1 MSICLSVVSEHL
13 NAAFLQFLLD
23 VIEDGLPSDP
33 TEQLP
38 DLFINLLLAFNLHLS
53 GTTHN
58 TKPLD
63 VSQSMCSFFFN
74 CVFAAPCSTG
84 E

>member
-38 DLFINLLLAFNLHLS
+38 DLFINLLLAFNLHLR
-53 GTTHN
+53 GTTH
-58 TKPLD
+58 TMQK
-63 VSQSMCSFFFN
+63 QSVCRSL
-74 CVFAAPCSTG
+74 SYS
-84 E
+84 